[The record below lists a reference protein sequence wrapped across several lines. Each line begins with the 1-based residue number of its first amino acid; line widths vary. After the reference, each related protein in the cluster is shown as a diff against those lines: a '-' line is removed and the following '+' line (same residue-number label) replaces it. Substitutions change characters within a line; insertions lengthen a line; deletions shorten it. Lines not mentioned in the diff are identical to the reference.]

1 MTITS
6 RFKSRH
12 AARVHFVGIG
22 GIGMSGIAE
31 VLLNLGYVVSGSDLK
46 ESDVTRRLVQLGARI
61 QTGHREDNVTEVDVV
76 VISSAVKKDNPE
88 VVAARRRKIPV
99 IPRAE
104 MLAELMRLKYAV
116 AIAGSH
122 GKTTTTSM
130 VATVLN
136 AAGLDPTAVVGGKV
150 NVLGSNAKLGKSD
163 LMVVE
168 ADESDGSFLH
178 LHPSISVVTNIDPEH
193 MDHYQTLDALKAAFV
208 EFCNRVPFYGLNVL
222 CLDHPNVQ
230 ALLPLIEKR
239 FVTYGSSHAADY
251 RLEGIRLDGFKTR
264 FRAYRRDTDLGEFTV
279 QMVGAHNAMN
289 ALAVIAVSEELDIP
303 LDTVR
308 TALENF
314 GGVQRRFT
322 VKGEAKGVTVV
333 DDYGHHPAEVRAT
346 LAGARKAFGRRIVVA
361 FQPHRYTRT
370 HDLFE
375 DFCSAFNDAD
385 LLFLTDIYAAGE
397 APIAGATSEKL
408 AEAVRAHGHPDV
420 TWVAKRTD
428 LVAAIA
434 PRLQPGDIVITL
446 GAGDITNTGPDL
458 LAHLGFAATP
468 LPPSPPAGERV
479 GERGD
484 ALDYLSKEYGVPA
497 VNLRSTRLELEATSL
512 IARDVAER
520 HGVVPVRRDGGALVV
535 AMSDPSDQSAK
546 DDLSRLTGLQIQSV
560 VASEA
565 DIQAAI
571 ARIYPR

>member
-1 MTITS
+1 MLTPSPLSS
-6 RFKSRH
+6 RYKSRH

-31 VLLNLGYVVSGSDLK
+31 VLLNLGYLVSGSDLK
-46 ESDVTRRLVQLGARI
+46 ESDVTRRLVQLGAKI
-61 QTGHREDNVTEVDVV
+61 QTGHKEDNVTEVDVV

-88 VVAARRRKIPV
+88 VVAAKRRKIPV

-150 NVLGSNAKLGKSD
+150 NVLGSNAKLGKSE

-178 LHPSISVVTNIDPEH
+178 LHPSIAVVTNIDPEH
-193 MDHYQTLDALKAAFV
+193 MDHYQTLDALKHAFV

-230 ALLPLIEKR
+230 ALLPLLEKR

-251 RLEGIRLDGFKTR
+251 RLEGIVLDGFKTR
-264 FRAYRRDTDLGEFTV
+264 FRAFRREVDLGEFTV

-289 ALAVIAVSEELDIP
+289 ALSVIAVSDELDIP

-322 VKGEAKGVTVV
+322 VKGEAKGITVV

-346 LAGARKAFGRRIVVA
+346 LAGARKAFGRRLIVA

-385 LLFLTDIYAAGE
+385 IVFLTDIYGAGE
-397 APIAGATSEKL
+397 EPIPGITSEKL

-420 TWVAKRTD
+420 TWVGKRTE
-428 LVAAIA
+428 LVKAIQSK
-434 PRLQPGDIVITL
+434 LQPGDIVLTL

-458 LAHLGFAATP
+458 LAALGTP
-468 LPPSPPAGERV
+468 
-479 GERGD
+479 
-484 ALDYLSKEYGVPA
+484 
-497 VNLRSTRLELEATSL
+497 
-512 IARDVAER
+512 
-520 HGVVPVRRDGGALVV
+520 
-535 AMSDPSDQSAK
+535 
-546 DDLSRLTGLQIQSV
+546 
-560 VASEA
+560 
-565 DIQAAI
+565 
-571 ARIYPR
+571 

>member
-1 MTITS
+1 MTIQAPLES

-31 VLLNLGYVVSGSDLK
+31 VLLNLGYQVSGSDLK
-46 ESDVTRRLVQLGARI
+46 ESDVTRRLVSLGARVGY
-61 QTGHREDNVTEVDVV
+61 GHREDNLQTSDVV

-104 MLAELMRLKYAV
+104 MLAELMRLKYSV

-150 NVLGSNAKLGKSD
+150 NVLGSNAKLGKSE

-168 ADESDGSFLH
+168 ADESDGSFLK
-178 LHPSISVVTNIDPEH
+178 LHPSIAVVTNIDPEH
-193 MDHYQTLDALKAAFV
+193 MDHYRTLDALKTAFA
-208 EFCNRVPFYGLNVL
+208 EFCNRVPFYGLSVL

-230 ALLPLIEKR
+230 ALLPHLDKR

-251 RLEGIRLDGFKTR
+251 RLEGITLDGFSTR
-264 FRAYRRDTDLGEFTV
+264 FQAWRREHSLGEFSV
-279 QMVGAHNAMN
+279 RMVGAHNAMN
-289 ALAVIAVSEELDIP
+289 ALAVIAIAEELDIP
-303 LDTVR
+303 LDVVR
-308 TALENF
+308 KALAEF

-322 VKGEAKGVTVV
+322 VKGEAKGITVV
-333 DDYGHHPAEVRAT
+333 DDYGHHPAEVKAT
-346 LAGARKAFGRRIVVA
+346 LAGARRAFGRRTVVA

-385 LLFLTDIYAAGE
+385 VVFLTSVYAAGE
-397 APIAGATSEKL
+397 EPIPGATSERL
-408 AEAVRAHGHPDV
+408 VEAIRSFGHPDV
-420 TWVAKRTD
+420 TYVEQRTD
-428 LVAAIA
+428 LVSAIK
-434 PRLQPGDIVITL
+434 PRLQTGDLVITL
-446 GAGDITNTGPDL
+446 GAGDITNTGPEL
-458 LAHLGFAATP
+458 LSALSAHEG
-468 LPPSPPAGERV
+468 R
-479 GERGD
+479 
-484 ALDYLSKEYGVPA
+484 
-497 VNLRSTRLELEATSL
+497 
-512 IARDVAER
+512 
-520 HGVVPVRRDGGALVV
+520 
-535 AMSDPSDQSAK
+535 
-546 DDLSRLTGLQIQSV
+546 
-560 VASEA
+560 
-565 DIQAAI
+565 
-571 ARIYPR
+571 